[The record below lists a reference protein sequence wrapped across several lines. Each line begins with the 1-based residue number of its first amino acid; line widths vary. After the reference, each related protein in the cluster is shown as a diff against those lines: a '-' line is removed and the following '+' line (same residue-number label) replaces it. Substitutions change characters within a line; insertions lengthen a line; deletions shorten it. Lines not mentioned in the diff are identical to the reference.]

1 MDFHSAKR
9 ILPLS
14 SVTLSM
20 VAEARAQG
28 LRGFTAF
35 AEDLATVP
43 STHMAAQGDSITLA
57 SVGTVY
63 STYTFRQDTHTHEIK
78 INLKKIYLHLLANLF
93 LFFPVFVSLFFE
105 TGFL

>member
-20 VAEARAQG
+20 VAEARTQG
-28 LRGFTAF
+28 LRGFTF
-35 AEDLATVP
+35 SEDLTTVP
-43 STHMAAQGDSITLA
+43 STHIAEHNNLLTPAQGDSITLA

-63 STYTFRQDTHTHEIK
+63 STHTFMQDTHTHEIK
-78 INLKKIYLHLLANLF
+78 INK
-93 LFFPVFVSLFFE
+93 S
-105 TGFL
+105 